1 MKIGSLVRFDPPLYK
16 GGGKHGEL
24 YVVVATRQTEGDEY
38 DNWVRCVSAKT
49 GWKSPFVRTSRLSVY
64 A

>member
-1 MKIGSLVRFDPPLYK
+1 MKIGSLVRFSPPLYQ
-16 GGGKHGEL
+16 GGGKHGHL
-24 YVVVATRQTEGDEY
+24 YVVVATRQSGEDC
-38 DNWVRCVSAKT
+38 DNLVRCVSVKT